1 MLRLGAAVAVAVAC
15 SLPVAAGALAR
26 SADSGAA
33 HTYIVRARL
42 SPGGEVP
49 PVKGLPKATGTV
61 TGKLTIDGNRKTFNY
76 KVVFSGLSGVARSAE
91 LRIGP
96 PGKIGPIA
104 LFLCSSCK
112 SGEQRML
119 ALGGHVYEKL
129 VEQMLHG
136 KTYVN
141 ISTKKHRGGEVRG
154 PLRVV
159 G

>member
-1 MLRLGAAVAVAVAC
+1 MLRLGAAVAVATVC

-26 SADSGAA
+26 PAASGAT
-33 HTYIVRARL
+33 HTYVVRARL
-42 SPGGEVP
+42 SPRSEVP

-61 TGKLTIDGNRKTFNY
+61 TGKLTIDGSKKMFTY

-91 LRIGP
+91 VRTGP
-96 PGKIGPIA
+96 AGKIGPIA

-129 VEQMLHG
+129 VDQMVHG

-154 PLRVV
+154 QLRVV